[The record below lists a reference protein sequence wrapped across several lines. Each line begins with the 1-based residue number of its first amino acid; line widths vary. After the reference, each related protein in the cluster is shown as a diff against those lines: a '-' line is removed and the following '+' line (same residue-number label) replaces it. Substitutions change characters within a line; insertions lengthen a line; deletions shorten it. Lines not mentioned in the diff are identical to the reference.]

1 MHLGASQ
8 QAGTDDSLPV
18 PLTGSAA
25 AHIHNHEEARPA
37 IVPYNPPVE
46 QRKPRHIFARMA
58 NKQAKGQ
65 KHLPVDPPVQEDIP
79 NTDEMASSIMPVS
92 SPPAQVNGFVDLQR
106 EVEILRRDI
115 EELRQLGAEAPPAY
129 TGSVHRMTTST
140 R

>member
-1 MHLGASQ
+1 
-8 QAGTDDSLPV
+8 
-18 PLTGSAA
+18 
-25 AHIHNHEEARPA
+25 
-37 IVPYNPPVE
+37 
-46 QRKPRHIFARMA
+46 MA

-92 SPPAQVNGFVDLQR
+92 SPPAQGMQTGDAASTNIVLIPASVNGFVDLQR

-129 TGSVHRMTTST
+129 T
-140 R
+140 